1 MAMNLGKNRA
11 RLTRRGL
18 VFVIINV
25 ILAVSAWNTAIYVYY
40 IVLAATGA
48 ILIVSWFSPRRAL
61 ALLAAERAAP
71 QAVHRNTRFPMTIR
85 LRNRSR
91 WVPAV
96 YVRIRLCNPL
106 STQVSLIPAIAPNT
120 EVAVRLTM
128 QMDRRGVYPLPDIEL
143 AVSTPFGF
151 IEARRVLRD
160 GSEIVVYPRVRA
172 LRTSAFSEIQRL
184 DNAPRRTL
192 GEGGDFFSLRRY
204 VPGDDLRKVAWRPS
218 ARANTLLVRE
228 LAAEASRD
236 VVLVLDN
243 RRARD
248 SADFEDRFEGAV
260 ELAASLAVTLL
271 HRQFNVAVFTLS
283 RTLPLDHS
291 APHVLKVLDLLARLQ
306 PGPPDDPDP
315 FQLVLEQTWLSGVR
329 MLCVSPEEAQWGR
342 TIRAGIRVLDP
353 REVLYA

>member
-106 STQVSLIPAIAPNT
+106 STQVSLIPAIAVLTLFPYTTLFRSYIPCLTLNSPYQPLLDSSRPGGSCGT
-120 EVAVRLTM
+120 VPRSWCILGCARCVPPPLVRFSDLTTRLAAPSEKAETSSACDVM
-128 QMDRRGVYPLPDIEL
+128 SRGMTCVKWR
-143 AVSTPFGF
+143 G
-151 IEARRVLRD
+151 
-160 GSEIVVYPRVRA
+160 GQVRA
-172 LRTSAFSEIQRL
+172 PT
-184 DNAPRRTL
+184 P
-192 GEGGDFFSLRRY
+192 
-204 VPGDDLRKVAWRPS
+204 
-218 ARANTLLVRE
+218 
-228 LAAEASRD
+228 
-236 VVLVLDN
+236 
-243 RRARD
+243 
-248 SADFEDRFEGAV
+248 
-260 ELAASLAVTLL
+260 
-271 HRQFNVAVFTLS
+271 
-283 RTLPLDHS
+283 
-291 APHVLKVLDLLARLQ
+291 
-306 PGPPDDPDP
+306 
-315 FQLVLEQTWLSGVR
+315 
-329 MLCVSPEEAQWGR
+329 C
-342 TIRAGIRVLDP
+342 
-353 REVLYA
+353 